1 MIEMTTSASASNL
14 TLEFDN
20 FLFARIEK
28 NSEETPLSVL
38 SVLARLGVDPWEE
51 AARLAQLPRLAAAK
65 RLASMIAAIPG
76 APSAYLDARTV
87 SDRLI
92 SLLPARPAVTGLPRL
107 EAGVRSRSTSWFAV
121 LLILAALLLVIQLI
135 VANH

>member
-1 MIEMTTSASASNL
+1 MTNSASVSNL

-20 FLFARIEK
+20 FLFARIDK
-28 NSEETPLSVL
+28 DSEETPLSVL

-51 AARLAQLPRLAAAK
+51 AASLAQLPRLAAAT
-65 RLASMIAAIPG
+65 RLASMIATMPG

-92 SLLPARPAVTGLPRL
+92 SLLPSRPAVTALARL
-107 EAGVRSRSTSWFAV
+107 ETSARPLSTSWLAV
-121 LLILAALLLVIQLI
+121 LVLLAALLLVIKLI
-135 VANH
+135 VANQ